1 MILPPVDFSSS
12 SASIRASRSI
22 ASHTH
27 GKLSVWSNCHPFQ
40 RDSTKRC
47 QFENSLLL
55 SSVNLRHK
63 FPTPEISICYKPKI
77 SWTGLV

>member
-27 GKLSVWSNCHPFQ
+27 GKLSVWSNC
-40 RDSTKRC
+40 DSFSTRLH
-47 QFENSLLL
+47 ETVSIW
-55 SSVNLRHK
+55 K
-63 FPTPEISICYKPKI
+63 FTPLKFSQSPSQIPHA
-77 SWTGLV
+77 

>member
-27 GKLSVWSNCHPFQ
+27 GKLSVWSDC
-40 RDSTKRC
+40 DS
-47 QFENSLLL
+47 FS
-55 SSVNLRHK
+55 
-63 FPTPEISICYKPKI
+63 
-77 SWTGLV
+77 TGLHETVSI